1 MILNIAIEN
10 FGPIKERQVLSFE
23 ADKSTHLEDAYVAE
37 INGQRILK
45 MALIY
50 GANASGKTT
59 VLKAIEFLRQLVLYP
74 EDKKTDTLDYKPFLF
89 DPNTPQQT
97 SSIGIEFY
105 QNGIKYLYEVE
116 FIKEAIV
123 SEELYFHDPNK
134 ASVFK
139 RKTNLKTQFA
149 EIEFGSKFN
158 IDSTTKKTL
167 AANTLWNNTVLG
179 GYLKTNIELKEL
191 QEVTDWFN
199 ITLAPTVFSQTN
211 LEKVITQGIDKGKI
225 SKENVLSILKKAD
238 FNISDIIIERKK
250 EPISEDFL
258 SLIKRDTTFISSEQ
272 DKKEILQEKAISVV
286 NLELEHEVNDIKYSL
301 PFEEE
306 SQGTK
311 RYYGFAGLL
320 ALLLSRSS
328 VMPIDELESS
338 LHPDLYLH
346 FMLSFLL
353 NAKNS
358 QVIATTHN
366 REILDNKDIF
376 RDDAIWF
383 TDKSGGSATQLYS
396 LADFG
401 STVTRANI
409 LNAYKAGALS
419 AIPNLGD
426 TYIDLEP

>member
-23 ADKSTHLEDAYVAE
+23 ADKSTHLEDAYVTE

-59 VLKAIEFLRQLVLYP
+59 VLKAIEFLRRLVLLP
-74 EDKKTDTLDYKPFLF
+74 ESKKTNTLNYEPFLF
-89 DPNTPQQT
+89 DPYTPTQT

-116 FIKEAIV
+116 FTKEAIV
-123 SEELYFHDPNK
+123 SEELFYHNPNK

-139 RKTNLKTQFA
+139 RETNLETQFA
-149 EIEFGSKFN
+149 EIKFGSKFN

-211 LEKVITQGIDKGKI
+211 LENFITQGIDRGNI

-238 FNISDIIIERKK
+238 FNISDIIIEEK
-250 EPISEDFL
+250 EEVVSERL
-258 SLIKRDTTFISSEQ
+258 LNLIKRDTSFSNEAKKKLEQ
-272 DKKEILQEKAISVV
+272 ERVVSVV
-286 NLELEHEVNDIKYSL
+286 NLELEHEVNDVKYSL

-320 ALLLSRSS
+320 ASLLYSPG

-358 QVIATTHN
+358 QIIATTHN
-366 REILDNKDIF
+366 REILDNKDIY

>member
-10 FGPIKERQVLSFE
+10 FGPIKERQILSFE

-59 VLKAIEFLRQLVLYP
+59 VLKAIEFLRRLVLLP
-74 EDKKTDTLDYKPFLF
+74 ESKKTDTLNYKPFLF
-89 DPNTPQQT
+89 DPYTPTQT

-105 QNGIKYLYEVE
+105 QNGIRYLYEVE
-116 FIKEAIV
+116 FSKEAIV
-123 SEELYFHDPNK
+123 SEELYYHNPNK

-139 RKTNLKTQFA
+139 RETNLETHFA
-149 EIEFGSKFN
+149 EIKFGSKFN

-199 ITLAPTVFSQTN
+199 NNLAPTVFSQTN
-211 LEKVITQGIDKGKI
+211 LENFITQGIDERSI
-225 SKENVLSILKKAD
+225 SKADVLSILKKAD
-238 FNISDIIIERKK
+238 FNISDIIIEEK
-250 EPISEDFL
+250 EEVVSERL
-258 SLIKRDTTFISSEQ
+258 LNLIKRDTSFSDEAKKKVEQ
-272 DKKEILQEKAISVV
+272 ERVVSVV
-286 NLELEHEVNDIKYSL
+286 NLELEHEVNDVKYSL

-306 SQGTK
+306 SQGTR
-311 RYYGFAGLL
+311 RYYGFSGML
-320 ALLLSRSS
+320 ALLLSSPS

-358 QVIATTHN
+358 QIIATTHN
-366 REILDNKDIF
+366 REILNNKDIF

-383 TDKSGGSATQLYS
+383 TDKSEGSATRLYS

-401 STVTRANI
+401 STITRANT
-409 LNAYKAGALS
+409 LNAYKSGILS

-426 TYIDLEP
+426 IYIDLKP